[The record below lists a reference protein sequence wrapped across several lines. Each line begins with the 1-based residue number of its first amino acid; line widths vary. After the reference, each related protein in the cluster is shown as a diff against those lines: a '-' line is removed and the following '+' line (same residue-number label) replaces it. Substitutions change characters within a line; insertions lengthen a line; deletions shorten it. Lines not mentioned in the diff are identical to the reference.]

1 MSAPIQRGFSRQCER
16 FMGLVYCLCL
26 LFNSF
31 EKWVVTVTLL
41 FLVAAVPAR
50 AQDIFPPPAQLP
62 EVRAIRALE
71 PVRIDGRLDESDW
84 QRAEVIT
91 SFTRFQPNQG
101 GPVSLPTEVRI
112 MFDDEYLYFGATMYD
127 TLGRAGIR
135 VPVIRRD
142 FDYFENDLF
151 SIALD
156 GLNDGRNSMVFQTN
170 PYGAQRE
177 LLSLDATTFN
187 RQWQTLWVVAS
198 HIDDW
203 GWSTEI
209 AIPWKSIRYEEGATE
224 MRVILMRIIR
234 RLNERATWPA
244 LPRAMNPYRMD
255 YGALI
260 TGLRPPPPSSNIIVN
275 PYVLVSAS
283 EQSGSAA
290 MNGGTGS
297 GNGSGGGAG
306 SGTNGGGSANSESGT
321 GSNGGPSNMGW
332 RDPELK
338 AGGEIKWA
346 IDTRSVLDVTWN
358 TDFAQVDTDRQV
370 LNLTRFSVQFPE
382 QRQFFLEGNEIYT
395 MSARDLIQPFF
406 SRRIGLDEQGNPV
419 ALNGGARF
427 TRRGTNQ
434 SIGGMVM
441 RQSAGESS
449 GAAWFT
455 VARYTRNVNP
465 GNRLGIMASLRHDE
479 AFIIPSFSQHSLSN
493 ASSTNS
499 QSSQLGEVALNT
511 TQNNNTLPANANLT
525 LTADGFS
532 RFSNTV
538 YSHYMLS
545 YTNNTDENLLQHGWS
560 SVLFG
565 EYRDN
570 RNRFQLTTAAVSD
583 TYDPRT
589 GFIDDRNYVM
599 ASAEY
604 TLTLQPHWLPSVIQ
618 ELEPSAEGTHFRSY
632 DDLRF
637 REAVLTVTP
646 LSIIGR
652 DASRLKWSMEA
663 HWQNLESTFRPL
675 GAVIPPGSY
684 RYWLQ
689 QVQLTSDYSRR
700 VAASITMR
708 EGGYFNGRIRTL
720 RTESRFAPIPQ
731 LMLTGSYTFNRLIGM
746 GANGE
751 DIRAEIAGLE
761 SRVALN
767 ARFQWI
773 TFYQYNTQSQLH
785 IVNSRLQWEYLPMSF
800 LYIVLNDSRRDV
812 ADPLMP
818 VRRLTDQQAI
828 MKITLF
834 RQL

>member
-1 MSAPIQRGFSRQCER
+1 MSAPIQRVLSCHRDR
-16 FMGLVYCLCL
+16 FAGLFYCLCL

-31 EKWVVTVTLL
+31 GKLVIYVTLFL
-41 FLVAAVPAR
+41 LVAAVPVR

-71 PVRIDGRLDESDW
+71 PVRINGRLDESDW

-203 GWSTEI
+203 GWSTEV
-209 AIPWKSIRYEEGATE
+209 AIPWTSIRYEEGTTE
-224 MRVILMRIIR
+224 MRVVLMRIIR
-234 RLNERATWPA
+234 RLNERSTWPA

-260 TGLRPPPPSSNIIVN
+260 TGLQPPPPSANIQFN
-275 PYVLVSAS
+275 PYVLISAG
-283 EQSGSAA
+283 EQSGGDN
-290 MNGGTGS
+290 NGTS
-297 GNGSGGGAG
+297 VAS
-306 SGTNGGGSANSESGT
+306 
-321 GSNGGPSNMGW
+321 SNWNKP
-332 RDPELK
+332 DLK
-338 AGGEIKWA
+338 GGGEIKWA

-358 TDFAQVDTDRQV
+358 TDFAQVDADRQV

-395 MSARDLIQPFF
+395 MSARELIQPFF
-406 SRRIGLDEQGNPV
+406 SRRIGLDDLGNPV
-419 ALNGGARF
+419 TLNGGARF
-427 TRRGTNQ
+427 TRRTTNQ
-434 SIGGMVM
+434 TIGAIAMQ
-441 RQSAGESS
+441 QSGGLSS
-449 GAAWFT
+449 GDSWFG
-455 VARYTRNVNP
+455 VGRYTRNVNP
-465 GNRLGIMASLRHDE
+465 SNRLGVMASLRHDE
-479 AFIIPSFSQHSLSN
+479 GMDSN
-493 ASSTNS
+493 TF
-499 QSSQLGEVALNT
+499 GD
-511 TQNNNTLPANANLT
+511 PANTNFT

-532 RFSNTV
+532 RRGTNTF
-538 YSHYMLS
+538 SHYMLS
-545 YTNNTDENLLQHGWS
+545 YTTNSAENKLKNGWS
-560 SVLFG
+560 GVVYG
-565 EYRDN
+565 EFRDN
-570 RNRFQLTTAAVSD
+570 RNRLDITVASVSD

-589 GFIDDRNYVM
+589 GFIDARNYVM
-599 ASAEY
+599 GETGY
-604 TLTLQPHWLPSVIQ
+604 TATRKPDWLPAFIQ
-618 ELEPSAEGTHFRSY
+618 ETEPSFRATHYRFY
-632 DDLRF
+632 NDLRF
-637 REAVLTVTP
+637 REALLVVTP
-646 LSIIGR
+646 ISLTGS
-652 DASRLKWSMEA
+652 DASSLKWSFEA
-663 HWQNLESTFRPL
+663 NWQQLEFPFRPL
-675 GAVIPPGSY
+675 GASIAPGSY
-684 RYWLQ
+684 RYWVQELQ
-689 QVQLTSDYSRR
+689 LSSDYSRR
-700 VAASITMR
+700 VAASLTLR
-708 EGGYFNGRIRTL
+708 DGGYFDGSIRTI
-720 RTESRFAPIPQ
+720 RVESRFAPVPQ
-731 LMLTGSYTFNRLIGM
+731 LMFTGSLTRNQLRSIGVT
-746 GANGE
+746 GE
-751 DIRAEIAGLE
+751 DITADVAGLE

-773 TFYQYNTQSQLH
+773 TFYQYNTRSDLH
-785 IVNSRLQWEYLPMSF
+785 ILNSRVQWEYRPMSF
-800 LYIVLNDSRRDV
+800 LYIVLNDTRRDV

-818 VRRLTDQQAI
+818 VRRLTEQQAI
-828 MKITLF
+828 MKLTLF